1 MISVTRRRCFL
12 IGHHDAPDKLTLLLT
27 AAIEQHITV
36 FGVTECIVGYY
47 GGFDR
52 LAAKA
57 LAAAKERHPGIVLLV
72 LSPYHP
78 TECAVSMP
86 DGFGDVL
93 YPSGMENTPH
103 RYAILRV
110 NRYMIEHSDYLI
122 ACARYPGSNTRRLF
136 EYAEKLSRDGR
147 LHIVNLSVE

>member
-1 MISVTRRRCFL
+1 MSVTRRRCFL
-12 IGHHDAPDKLTLLLT
+12 IGHRVAPDKLTRLLT

-36 FGVTECIVGYY
+36 FDVTEFIVGHY

-72 LSPYHP
+72 LTPYHP
-78 TECAVSMP
+78 AERAVSMP
-86 DGFGDVL
+86 DGFDDVL
-93 YPSGMENTPH
+93 YPSDMENTPR

-122 ACARYPGSNTRRLF
+122 IYARYPGSNTRRLF
-136 EYAEKLSRDGR
+136 EYAEKLSRNGR
-147 LHIVNLSVE
+147 LRIVNLSVE